1 MCFSNLTDLFFDR
14 LLEEKKKHAL
24 KVDTHAYYCTE
35 YNGIYGSKHVFSI
48 NIDTKSGNP
57 FDSTNISQPPSPEI
71 VGEEVAAESKQP
83 WMEDDTF
90 LNGQIKTLCR
100 EEVTFWNSLIKK
112 YLDPNEKGKKEQNR
126 VVHLR

>member
-1 MCFSNLTDLFFDR
+1 
-14 LLEEKKKHAL
+14 
-24 KVDTHAYYCTE
+24 
-35 YNGIYGSKHVFSI
+35 
-48 NIDTKSGNP
+48 
-57 FDSTNISQPPSPEI
+57 
-71 VGEEVAAESKQP
+71 
-83 WMEDDTF
+83 MEDDTF